1 MGKLY
6 RSRTDAMLAGVCGG
20 LGRYLGIDSTFVR
33 LFFVFLVL
41 AGGGGIL
48 LYILLAILVP
58 RAPEGVEF
66 EDFQP
71 GENANAGLIIGGGL
85 ILLGLVFFVDNLN
98 LPWLRWLSVET
109 LWPALLIVAGG
120 ALLLR
125 ASRGEN

>member
-1 MGKLY
+1 
-6 RSRTDAMLAGVCGG
+6 MLAGVCGG

-33 LFFVFLVL
+33 LFFVFLVF

-58 RAPEGVEF
+58 RVPEGEDF

-85 ILLGLVFFVDNLN
+85 IVLGLVFFVDNLN
-98 LPWLRWLSVET
+98 LPWLHWLSVET
-109 LWPALLIVAGG
+109 LWPALLIIAGG

>member
-33 LFFVFLVL
+33 LFFVFLVF

-58 RAPEGVEF
+58 RVPEGEEF

-85 ILLGLVFFVDNLN
+85 IVLGMVFFVDNLN
-98 LPWLRWLSVET
+98 LPWLSWLSVET
-109 LWPALLIVAGG
+109 LWPALLIIAGG